1 MAVPVCQFKLLHQ
14 WVYPE
19 ASPTRGV
26 NSQLRQFVSRA
37 DNYFRVRDH
46 SSRIGGFAADRDFT
60 DGRFGGWVTDAKKTQ
75 NRAQAG
81 IKMHDSASK
90 RGRVTRLA

>member
-1 MAVPVCQFKLLHQ
+1 VPAGQFKLPHQ
-14 WVYPE
+14 RAYPK

-26 NSQLRQFVSRA
+26 NSQLRQFPYRD
-37 DNYFRVRDH
+37 DNYFRVDDY
-46 SSRIGGFAADRDFT
+46 SSGIGGFAADRDFT
-60 DGRFGGWVTDAKKTQ
+60 DGRFGCWVIDAKKTQ

-90 RGRVTRLA
+90 RGWVTSLA